1 MLQRHERIYLQYQPD
16 ESSLKRLLHWQD
28 ISAESN
34 PQARRVQPDRVHLT
48 VVHFGILADVFRELQ
63 QAVPSLTW
71 DVYQASVA
79 SFLQDAQTVLPTQAT
94 VVPHAFELF
103 GSYRSVL
110 ALRVIPDGVLVQAH
124 QQALTYLKECL
135 QTCGIQH
142 PVAFMQ
148 GSANFRFALQ
158 LQPHISLL
166 RSARSRPEINLVA
179 GQPLVLHAMNL
190 HYR

>member
-16 ESSLKRLLHWQD
+16 ESSLTRLLDWQKL
-28 ISAESN
+28 AAVSN
-34 PQARRVQPDRVHLT
+34 PQARPVQPDRMHLT
-48 VVHFGILADVFRELQ
+48 VIHFGILADVFRELQ

-79 SFLQDAQTVLPTQAT
+79 NFLQDAQTVLPAQAT
-94 VVPHAFELF
+94 VTPHAFELF
-103 GSYRSVL
+103 GAPHSVL
-110 ALRVIPDGVLVQAH
+110 ALRVITDDVLIQAH
-124 QQALTYLKECL
+124 QQALMYLKECL
-135 QTCGIQH
+135 RTCGIQH

-166 RSARSRPEINLVA
+166 RSARSHPDIDLDVA
-179 GQPLVLHAMNL
+179 QPLVLHAMKV
-190 HYR
+190 HYS